1 MSEDV
6 FGIDL
11 GTTYSAIAHMDEYGR
26 PQIIQNRDGQNTTP
40 SVVYFESAS
49 NFVVGQEAKNG
60 ARVYPDETVS
70 LIKREM
76 GEKNERIFFD
86 QPFYPET
93 ISSLILKQLV
103 TEAQEAT
110 GSTSSKVVIT
120 VPAYFGLGEKE
131 STRQAGQIAG
141 LDVVGILAEP
151 VAAALSVG
159 ITSAQDKCYFVYDLG
174 GGTFDCTV
182 LRVTQNAFE
191 VVATDGNRKLGG
203 ADWDEALFDLVLS
216 KFVQESGID
225 DDPAADPEFYQ
236 GLMNDVETAKK
247 TLSKKEKA
255 RLRCSY
261 EGVQA
266 VIFVTKEEFEA
277 ATRHLLNETLDIVQ
291 RTLDAATSKVPGL
304 NIDEVLLVGGSS
316 RMPQV
321 AEGLSSRFPWPLKNT
336 EFDLAVAQG
345 AAIYGSGVQPAV
357 SDGDGSEGSAAPA
370 GGGLPLLGSG
380 QEIVLDGRQVTFTNV
395 LSKSVG
401 VLFFDSD
408 TKGDYIGFLAHA
420 QDKLPVHTTLTAA
433 TVEDHQTSV
442 EIQLYEQSGE
452 AESREVEH
460 NKRITPEGVDPRIT
474 GLPDLPAGSP
484 IELTL
489 SITNEGLAS
498 LHAVEPTSGHE
509 LTLEA
514 SLSTMQPEEL
524 EQARG
529 IVSRMSIS
537 I

>member
-1 MSEDV
+1 
-6 FGIDL
+6 
-11 GTTYSAIAHMDEYGR
+11 
-26 PQIIQNRDGQNTTP
+26 
-40 SVVYFESAS
+40 
-49 NFVVGQEAKNG
+49 
-60 ARVYPDETVS
+60 
-70 LIKREM
+70 
-76 GEKNERIFFD
+76 
-86 QPFYPET
+86 
-93 ISSLILKQLV
+93 
-103 TEAQEAT
+103 
-110 GSTSSKVVIT
+110 
-120 VPAYFGLGEKE
+120 
-131 STRQAGQIAG
+131 
-141 LDVVGILAEP
+141 
-151 VAAALSVG
+151 
-159 ITSAQDKCYFVYDLG
+159 
-174 GGTFDCTV
+174 
-182 LRVTQNAFE
+182 
-191 VVATDGNRKLGG
+191 
-203 ADWDEALFDLVLS
+203 
-216 KFVQESGID
+216 
-225 DDPAADPEFYQ
+225 
-236 GLMNDVETAKK
+236 
-247 TLSKKEKA
+247 
-255 RLRCSY
+255 
-261 EGVQA
+261 
-266 VIFVTKEEFEA
+266 
-277 ATRHLLNETLDIVQ
+277 
-291 RTLDAATSKVPGL
+291 
-304 NIDEVLLVGGSS
+304 
-316 RMPQV
+316 MPQV
-321 AEGLSSRFPWPLKNT
+321 AEGMSSRFPWPLKNT

-433 TVEDHQTSV
+433 TVEDHQSAV

-452 AESREVEH
+452 TESREVEH

-474 GLPDLPAGSP
+474 GLPDLPEDSP

>member
-86 QPFYPET
+86 EPFYPET

-103 TEAQEAT
+103 AEAQEAT
-110 GSTSSKVVIT
+110 GSTSSRVVIT
-120 VPAYFGLGEKE
+120 VPAYFGLAEKE
-131 STRQAGQIAG
+131 ATRHAGQIAG

-151 VAAALSVG
+151 VAAALSTG

-182 LRVTQNAFE
+182 LRTAQDTFE

-216 KFVQESGID
+216 KFVQEKGID

-236 GLMNDVETAKK
+236 GLMNDVESAKK

-261 EGVQA
+261 EGVQG
-266 VIFVTKEEFEA
+266 VVNVTREEFEA
-277 ATRHLLNETLDIVQ
+277 ATRPLLNETLDIVQ
-291 RTLDAATSKVPGL
+291 RTLDAATAKEPGL
-304 NIDEVLLVGGSS
+304 SIDEILLVGGSS

-321 AEGLSSRFPWPLKNT
+321 AEGLSSRFPWPLRNT

-345 AAIYGSGVQPAV
+345 AAIYGNGVQPAV
-357 SDGDGSEGSAAPA
+357 SDGTGSEDSAPA
-370 GGGLPLLGSG
+370 AGLPGLGSG

-401 VLFFDSD
+401 VRFFNKK
-408 TKGDYIGFLAHA
+408 TKEHYIGFLAHA
-420 QDKLPVHTTLTAA
+420 QDKLPIHTTMTAF
-433 TVEDHQTSV
+433 TIRDHQTSV
-442 EIQLYEQSGE
+442 EVQLYEQSGE
-452 AESREVEH
+452 TESREVEH

-474 GLPDLPAGSP
+474 GLPDLPEGSP

-498 LHAVEPTSGHE
+498 LRAVEPTSGHE

-514 SLSTMQPEEL
+514 SLSPMQPEEL